1 MACGGGSSGSTGTDA
16 KITTHTTPFRYPPGH
31 ASYAETI
38 LSETVPAFPFILSAP
53 WETTRRKS
61 PVIRLPHQHDGSPI
75 GSNGEG
81 KPMRGYRQTLFMR
94 NPGDGR
100 SRPPLRLL
108 SCKHITRLFCK
119 QTVCVVSL
127 RLPSFFREEIGKRW
141 HRLRTGS
148 RRQLLNKL
156 SIRFGS
162 L

>member
-1 MACGGGSSGSTGTDA
+1 MACGGGSSDSTGTDA

-81 KPMRGYRQTLFMR
+81 KPMRRYRQTLFMR

-127 RLPSFFREEIGKRW
+127 RLPSFFQRRNREALAPFTNWFPTPIA
-141 HRLRTGS
+141 
-148 RRQLLNKL
+148 
-156 SIRFGS
+156 
-162 L
+162 

>member
-1 MACGGGSSGSTGTDA
+1 MACGGGSSDSTGTDA

-100 SRPPLRLL
+100 SRPPPPAAELQTHHASLL
-108 SCKHITRLFCK
+108 QTNSMCCFLTFTLFFSEK
-119 QTVCVVSL
+119 
-127 RLPSFFREEIGKRW
+127 K
-141 HRLRTGS
+141 
-148 RRQLLNKL
+148 
-156 SIRFGS
+156 
-162 L
+162 